1 MFLRKKDSGSQ
12 NPTKETNI
20 LNKNLQP
27 IIKSIEE
34 SSDEQREIVKK
45 FKQEMENFVTER
57 SLESCVKTLNLSM
70 QLANVREQLL
80 ETYKQYISL
89 LELELK
95 NSLKNNNGSNK

>member
-1 MFLRKKDSGSQ
+1 MFLRKKDSSQ
-12 NPTKETNI
+12 NLAKETKI

-45 FKQEMENFVTER
+45 FKLEMENFVTER
-57 SLESCVKTLNLSM
+57 SLESCIKTLNLSM

-80 ETYKQYISL
+80 ETYKQYISI
-89 LELELK
+89 LESELK
-95 NSLKNNNGSNK
+95 DSIKNTNDSSK

>member
-1 MFLRKKDSGSQ
+1 MFLKKRDSTQ
-12 NPTKETNI
+12 NPIKETKI

-34 SSDEQREIVKK
+34 TSDEQREIVKK
-45 FKQEMENFVTER
+45 FRLEIENFVTER

-80 ETYKQYISL
+80 ETYKQYIAI

-95 NSLKNNNGSNK
+95 TSLKNNNDSNK

>member
-1 MFLRKKDSGSQ
+1 MFLKKRDSTQ
-12 NPTKETNI
+12 NPIKETKI

-34 SSDEQREIVKK
+34 TSDEQREIVKK
-45 FKQEMENFVTER
+45 FRLEMENFVTER

-80 ETYKQYISL
+80 ETYKQYIAI

-95 NSLKNNNGSNK
+95 TSLKNNNDSNK

>member
-1 MFLRKKDSGSQ
+1 MFLRKKDSSQ
-12 NPTKETNI
+12 NPAKETKI
-20 LNKNLQP
+20 LNKNLQT

-45 FKQEMENFVTER
+45 FKLEMENFVTER

-80 ETYKQYISL
+80 ETYKQYISI

-95 NSLKNNNGSNK
+95 NSIKNTNDYNK